1 MAIFGIWMWADSVR
15 IHGAEKAV
23 GYCVKAGVT
32 DIYFLTKGM
41 GGKTA
46 HHGTIAPHACE
57 RDLLREVLE
66 EAHKYSIRVHAWF
79 TCSVDGVYYENHPES
94 GRCHLLRGKD
104 SRVISL
110 ADEGYLSYVENM
122 IGEVMRHYDVD
133 GFHLDY
139 IRYNH
144 MLYGWSQ
151 EDMARY
157 AAQGAD
163 VEKLRSML
171 FYMNEHETREQN
183 GLIDA
188 YRAGDE
194 SVLAFARTRRNDVV
208 NMARRF
214 IAAARAEKPDTA
226 ITAALLPEGAY
237 EDVSF
242 ADLHYGQNYLDAA
255 PLYDYVLP
263 MSYSAAYKEG
273 PEWVRKTAEVSMRR
287 GLKTAVG
294 LHAYEGGTGASLLA
308 DEKILADLPLHG
320 IALFREGATA
330 MAFADDRELMVYNA
344 MDDSL
349 SRIEAVA
356 GGDVVSFEKVLS
368 SGEEAHLKL
377 PFAPEYIRVFAGEVE
392 KCVYLTRK

>member
-1 MAIFGIWMWADSVR
+1 MAILGIWMWAESVR
-15 IHGAEKAV
+15 VHGAQKAV
-23 GYCVKAGVT
+23 GSCVKAGVT

-46 HHGTIAPHACE
+46 YHGAYAPHSCE
-57 RDLLREVLE
+57 RDLLREVLD
-66 EAHKYSIRVHAWF
+66 EAHKYGVRVHAWF
-79 TCSVDGVYYENHPES
+79 TCSVDGAYFDSHPES
-94 GRCHLLRGKD
+94 GRFHLLRGRD

-110 ADEGYLSYVENM
+110 ADEGYLHYIEKM
-122 IGEVMRHYDVD
+122 IGEVMRGYDVD

-144 MLYGWSQ
+144 MLYGWSE

-157 AAQGAD
+157 RAQGAD
-163 VEKLRSML
+163 VDKLRSML
-171 FYMNEHETREQN
+171 LYMNEHETREQN

-194 SVLAFARTRRNDVV
+194 SVLAFARTRRSDVV

-237 EDVSF
+237 EDVAF

-263 MSYSAAYKEG
+263 MSYSVVYKEG
-273 PEWVRKTAEVSMRR
+273 PEWVRSTAEVAMRR
-287 GLKTAVG
+287 GLKTVIG
-294 LHAYEGGTGASLLA
+294 LHAYEGGTGETLLA
-308 DEKILADLPLHG
+308 DQKILKDVPVHG

-330 MAFADDRELMVYNA
+330 MAYAEGQELTVYNA
-344 MDDSL
+344 LDESL
-349 SRIEAVA
+349 SRIEAAA
-356 GGDVVSFEKVLS
+356 GGETVGFDRMLS
-368 SGEEAHLKL
+368 SGEETHIRL
-377 PFAPEYIRVFAGEVE
+377 PFAPECIRVFAGEKE
-392 KCVYLTRK
+392 KCVYLTQK